1 MKLRARPWAI
11 RLAPP
16 LIIHF
21 VELVNFYNRA
31 EENNERVPKRYIRD
45 MQNPIDFYDDK
56 EFFNRFRFSKTTV
69 LQSLMPLVFND
80 IEAEFNDNSMRGLPI
95 PPLLKLLAVLRY
107 YRTGNFQI
115 VTGDLVGISQPTI
128 SRCVKDISRIIAS
141 KLPTF
146 VKFPATL
153 EGKIHNQ
160 VLFSNIA
167 GNFKIICSLCF
178 K

>member
-1 MKLRARPWAI
+1 MSNDSDL
-11 RLAPP
+11 
-16 LIIHF
+16 
-21 VELVNFYNRA
+21 FY
-31 EENNERVPKRYIRD
+31 
-45 MQNPIDFYDDK
+45 
-56 EFFNRFRFSKTTV
+56 FS
-69 LQSLMPLVFND
+69 L
-80 IEAEFNDNSMRGLPI
+80 
-95 PPLLKLLAVLRY
+95 
-107 YRTGNFQI
+107 QI

-153 EGKIHNQ
+153 EGKIQNQ

>member
-1 MKLRARPWAI
+1 MNL
-11 RLAPP
+11 
-16 LIIHF
+16 IHF
-21 VELVNFYNRA
+21 VELVNFYNRS
-31 EENNERVPKRYIRD
+31 EENNERVPKRFIRD

-56 EFFNRFRFSKTTV
+56 EFFNRFRFSKTTI
-69 LQSLMPLVFND
+69 LQM
-80 IEAEFNDNSMRGLPI
+80 
-95 PPLLKLLAVLRY
+95 LRY
-107 YRTGNFQI
+107 YGTGNFQI

-128 SRCVKDISRIIAS
+128 SRCVKDISRIIAI
-141 KLPTF
+141 PTF

-160 VLFSNIA
+160 VFRSLIA